1 MKPINGVLSSLEKN
15 KKNKRTRTRR
25 KVIFF
30 LDVVVILLL
39 PWIQKSR
46 KNIDGM
52 MLYSR
57 QLPNNLIILKAEYI
71 TGPLNLIFFVI

>member
-57 QLPNNLIILKAEYI
+57 QLPNNLIILKLL
-71 TGPLNLIFFVI
+71 T